1 MLFTPEILKSMIVFH
16 GIQIMVNLKLEVVKV
31 ISFSF
36 SLSFINHL
44 KVDDFSE
51 IIPTDF
57 ISSEVVNKGLFVDY
71 TVELD
76 LALLALN
83 AIIKSDE
90 LKNIDAETSKFMES
104 QYS

>member
-1 MLFTPEILKSMIVFH
+1 MLFMPEILKSMIVFH
-16 GIQIMVNLKLEVVKV
+16 GIQIMVNLKLEAGKV
-31 ISFSF
+31 IIFS
-36 SLSFINHL
+36 SSSINHL

-57 ISSEVVNKGLFVDY
+57 ISSEVVNKGLYVDY